1 MPNDDKKIR
10 GLLYD
15 ISFRIIVISGIAFVG
30 CLFFFC
36 YKFVL
41 ISLITVIVLCL
52 GFGIHKWWGR
62 GERQRRAKRAK
73 EREKEDWGFHSR
85 DRDGPWLNYIDFPLV
100 RETEYAKGKRFY
112 SEWLIIHDGFI
123 IVNPGPASPPITE
136 KTVDYDF
143 SVKRAYAWDG
153 CTPKKWFFWLALIG
167 TPDWGQKIENTKTIS
182 DKFKLEDKEVFWQ
195 KAHHAS
201 LIHDALYQY
210 LDSIPISKRNV
221 DRLFYEMLR
230 ESSVLWI
237 VAKVYHFGVRFF
249 AASGIGEDD
258 PKKNSELE
266 FLNSQG
272 LELKA

>member
-15 ISFRIIVISGIAFVG
+15 ISFRILVIAGIAFVG

-36 YKFVL
+36 YKWVL

-52 GFGIHKWWGR
+52 GFGIPKWWGR
-62 GERQRRAKRAK
+62 GERQERANRAKK
-73 EREKEDWGFHSR
+73 LEKKDWGFHSR

-100 RETEYAKGKRFY
+100 RETEYARGKRFY
-112 SEWLIIHDGFI
+112 SEWLIIRDGFI
-123 IVNPGPASPPITE
+123 IVNPGPASPPKTK

-167 TPDWGQKIENTKTIS
+167 TPDWGQKIENIRTIS
-182 DKFKLEDKEVFWQ
+182 DEFKLEDKEVFWQ

-210 LDSIPISKRNV
+210 LDSIPIAKKDV

-237 VAKVYHFGVRFF
+237 VAKVYHFGVRRF
-249 AASGIGEDD
+249 AAKGIEEDD
-258 PKKNSELE
+258 PKKNSKLK
-266 FLNSQG
+266 FKNSQG
-272 LELKA
+272 LKL